1 MSERCPMVATILLVA
16 STAVCRAA
24 ACRGTRRPRRSVQ
37 PVRRTLRGLYVG
49 TIEASQHQLVPSDT
63 VLLGHTSPESSISP
77 PASRLMT
84 HITDP
89 DSKMESG
96 VAPSV
101 PPASSML
108 PLPAAAQDAHASLAQ
123 TSATLSSM
131 SLTFVCPSTPIA
143 CIDDPPYMDPYA
155 PKLPYGED
163 TPMDDE

>member
-1 MSERCPMVATILLVA
+1 
-16 STAVCRAA
+16 
-24 ACRGTRRPRRSVQ
+24 
-37 PVRRTLRGLYVG
+37 
-49 TIEASQHQLVPSDT
+49 
-63 VLLGHTSPESSISP
+63 
-77 PASRLMT
+77 MT
-84 HITDP
+84 HITDL

-143 CIDDPPYMDPYA
+143 CIDDLPYMDPYA
-155 PKLPYGED
+155 QKLPYGED